1 MEMVRMA
8 ELFEI
13 FQGLFNGFGIAL
25 TLTNLTFAFLGAFLG
40 TVVGI
45 LPGLG
50 PAATI
55 SLLLP
60 LSFKIGSPVSSI
72 ILMAGIFYG
81 AMYGGSTTSILVKIP
96 GEAASV
102 VTCIDGYKMA
112 QKGRAGS
119 ALGIAAIGSFIA
131 GTVGVIGIT
140 FVAPPLAEFALKFG
154 PPEYFSLTL
163 LGLLLATLL
172 GGTSI
177 LKGLIMIVLGL
188 LLGSIG
194 LDPISGA
201 IRFTFGIFMLQEG
214 IDFVTL
220 AMGLFGIGE
229 ILYNLEREFK
239 TDVVTRKITHLW
251 PTLKDWAESKW
262 AIVRGSLIG
271 FFIGILPG
279 GGAVISSLVSY
290 AVEKKISKNPE
301 EFGKGAIQGVAGP
314 ESANNSA
321 ASASFIPLLTLG
333 IPGNAAIAMIF
344 AALLIQGVQPGPFLI
359 SERPDIFWGVV
370 ASMYIGNGMLLIL
383 NLPLV
388 GMWAQLLRVPYAILA
403 PVIVLFCCVGVYS
416 IRNSVFDIWVM
427 GIFGILGYFF
437 RKVELEPGPLILA
450 FVLGPILE
458 RSLRQSLLISA
469 GSPLI
474 FFKRPISGAMMGL
487 LILFILFQIL
497 WTLRSRWTNR
507 YEPFKKD

>member
-1 MEMVRMA
+1 M
-8 ELFEI
+8 
-13 FQGLFNGFGIAL
+13 FQGLISGFGIAL
-25 TLTNLTFAFLGAFLG
+25 TLNNLTFALLGALLG

-60 LSFKIGSPVSSI
+60 LSFKIGDPITSI
-72 ILMAGIFYG
+72 IMMAGIFYG
-81 AMYGGSTTSILVKIP
+81 AMYGGSTTSILVNIP

-102 VTCIDGYKMA
+102 VTCIDGYQMA
-112 QKGRAGS
+112 LKGRAGP

-131 GTVGVIGIT
+131 GTLGVIGLT

-154 PPEYFSLTL
+154 PPEYFSLTI
-163 LGLLLATLL
+163 LGLLMASLL
-172 GGTSI
+172 GGSSI

-188 LLGSIG
+188 LLGSVG

-201 IRFTFGIFMLQEG
+201 IRFTWGFFLLQEG
-214 IDFVTL
+214 VDFVTL
-220 AMGLFGIGE
+220 AMGLFGVGE
-229 ILYNLEREFK
+229 ILYNLEKELK
-239 TDVVTRKITHLW
+239 TELVTRKISHLW

-262 AIVRGSLIG
+262 AIVRGSFIG
-271 FFIGILPG
+271 FFVGILPG

-290 AVEKKISKNPE
+290 AVEKKVSKHPE

-359 SERPDIFWGVV
+359 TERADVFWGVV
-370 ASMYIGNGMLLIL
+370 ASMYIGNAMLLIL
-383 NLPLV
+383 NLPMV
-388 GMWAQLLRVPYAILA
+388 GMWVQLLRVPYAILA
-403 PVIVLFCCVGVYS
+403 PIIVLFCCIGVYS
-416 IRNSVFDIWVM
+416 VRNTVFDIWIM
-427 GIFGILGYFF
+427 GIFGVFGYLL
-437 RKVELEPGPLILA
+437 RKLDFEPGPMILA

-458 RSLRQSLLISA
+458 RSLRQALLISA

-474 FFKRPISGAMMGL
+474 FFKRPISGTLMGF
-487 LILFILFQIL
+487 LILFILFQIFMV
-497 WTLRSRWTNR
+497 LRKRRTGIKEESS
-507 YEPFKKD
+507 